1 MMYLYYKITLYL
13 NIFKYK
19 IRDIFK
25 SIENNENLIFL
36 RKYFKKK
43 NIGFYIDV
51 GCYHPI
57 RLSNTAFLYKKG
69 WSGMNIDISKKSID
83 LFNICRPRDINLNYG
98 VSNINKLSNYFYN
111 KDLFHSN
118 TLNLKF
124 SQSFLNKNN
133 IKKKKIKIKTLN
145 NLIDIYAS
153 NVKKIDLIDID
164 AEGVDLDVLKGIDF
178 KKYNIDLIMIEVHY
192 YDKTTKSNAI
202 KIKKIL
208 NKNNFKL
215 LYGKFPGNCIFK
227 YRI

>member
-1 MMYLYYKITLYL
+1 
-13 NIFKYK
+13 
-19 IRDIFK
+19 
-25 SIENNENLIFL
+25 
-36 RKYFKKK
+36 
-43 NIGFYIDV
+43 
-51 GCYHPI
+51 
-57 RLSNTAFLYKKG
+57 
-69 WSGMNIDISKKSID
+69 MNIDISKKSID